1 MRNIGSTGRWPP
13 TKIISHEK
21 WYWVGC
27 DKVLLGCTRQ
37 QQHRIWEDLLATLR
51 PPEDCQCLIKTNGT
65 LIRRKKK
72 NATTMY
78 STLSRSFPRLFL
90 FLFLRLVVIYVR
102 TYLCFIGLDRYY
114 YLRLQFDIRV
124 VHSVYHIK

>member
-1 MRNIGSTGRWPP
+1 MLDQ
-13 TKIISHEK
+13 
-21 WYWVGC
+21 
-27 DKVLLGCTRQ
+27 DKRYS
-37 QQHRIWEDLLATLR
+37 D
-51 PPEDCQCLIKTNGT
+51 KK
-65 LIRRKKK
+65 KKK

-114 YLRLQFDIRV
+114 YLRLQFNIRV